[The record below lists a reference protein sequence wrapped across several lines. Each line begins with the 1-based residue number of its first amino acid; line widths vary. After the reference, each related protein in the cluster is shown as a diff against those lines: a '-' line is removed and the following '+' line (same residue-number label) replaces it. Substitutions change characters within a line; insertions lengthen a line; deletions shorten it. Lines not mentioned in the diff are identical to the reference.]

1 MRVKKLFHNQNNI
14 IQMPLEKADLCTLS
28 AQELHTRESG

>member
-1 MRVKKLFHNQNNI
+1 
-14 IQMPLEKADLCTLS
+14 MPLEKADLCTLS